1 MSMEL
6 MTENHKQQNSTLF
19 VWMLFFV
26 NLPQVSGP
34 KYYIQYNVKWNAS
47 QLLFFEKALLLIP
60 MTNVTLR
67 SLIINQKFQY
77 QAPSLSFTNGT
88 TSIQGP
94 SFCVKRC
101 CSSKYHRHIYTWAI
115 KKRFPCLDSLT
126 KHEVRYSYE
135 NPQLFLGLVQLLRVI
150 FSGYAYTVNV
160 F

>member
-101 CSSKYHRHIYTWAI
+101 CSSKYHRHMYTWAI
-115 KKRFPCLDSLT
+115 K
-126 KHEVRYSYE
+126 
-135 NPQLFLGLVQLLRVI
+135 
-150 FSGYAYTVNV
+150 NV
-160 F
+160 FRVWIAWLNTRFDIVMKTLNFVSGLYNYWEWFFQAMHTQ